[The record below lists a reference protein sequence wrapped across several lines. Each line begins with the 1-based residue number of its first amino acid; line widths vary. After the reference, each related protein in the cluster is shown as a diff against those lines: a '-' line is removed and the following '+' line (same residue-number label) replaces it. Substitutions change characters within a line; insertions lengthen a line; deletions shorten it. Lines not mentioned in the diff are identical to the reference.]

1 MFDISFGEMLLIGIV
16 ALVVIG
22 PEKLPSVARTLGA
35 LVGRMQRYVNDV
47 KADIQR
53 ETSMSEL
60 KQLGAEVT
68 SAAQNLR
75 DSVTRQ
81 VDEVQASV
89 ESVRQDLTE
98 PVAEAGQAVQDAVT
112 ATADEL
118 AAATEAARAAVAPDA
133 VPADGDAPARSEEQ
147 LDLFEARPQAGTLPP
162 AAAGDTKPQ
171 TSA

>member
-89 ESVRQDLTE
+89 ESVRQDLTT
-98 PVAEAGQAVQDAVT
+98 PVAEAGQPVGVVRVLGLFDVFLVV
-112 ATADEL
+112 AT
-118 AAATEAARAAVAPDA
+118 VA
-133 VPADGDAPARSEEQ
+133 ADGFEHLHHRHVGAASAPAQ
-147 LDLFEARPQAGTLPP
+147 ARVEP
-162 AAAGDTKPQ
+162 
-171 TSA
+171 

>member
-112 ATADEL
+112 ATATADEL
-118 AAATEAARAAVAPDA
+118 AAATEAA
-133 VPADGDAPARSEEQ
+133 
-147 LDLFEARPQAGTLPP
+147 
-162 AAAGDTKPQ
+162 
-171 TSA
+171 

>member
-133 VPADGDAPARSEEQ
+133 VPADGDVPARSEEQ
-147 LDLFEARPQAGTLPP
+147 LDLFEARPQAGTPPP

>member
-89 ESVRQDLTE
+89 ESVRQDLTT
-98 PVAEAGQAVQDAVT
+98 PVAEAGQAVQGAVT

-118 AAATEAARAAVAPDA
+118 AGGPRGAPAAGAPRPLAAVEQGDA
-133 VPADGDAPARSEEQ
+133 VSGLQAQRLHMACCAR
-147 LDLFEARPQAGTLPP
+147 G
-162 AAAGDTKPQ
+162 
-171 TSA
+171 